1 MPHNYQRGYI
11 YNSILFYRSSGLGLA
26 TAQSLHSSNAY
37 ICIIDLSPPPNS
49 SFSESLTRIKYIQTD
64 ITSLPSIRSAVN
76 DAITWSRSN
85 NAPLG
90 GVINCAGVGTAGKI
104 IDAKNEAHSADLW
117 DFSLDVNLNGAFNLT
132 RLGLEHLVKVE
143 PEHTEDGERGV
154 IIFVSSAAA
163 VRLRSQ

>member
-1 MPHNYQRGYI
+1 M
-11 YNSILFYRSSGLGLA
+11 
-26 TAQSLHSSNAY
+26 
-37 ICIIDLSPPPNS
+37 
-49 SFSESLTRIKYIQTD
+49 
-64 ITSLPSIRSAVN
+64 
-76 DAITWSRSN
+76 
-85 NAPLG
+85 
-90 GVINCAGVGTAGKI
+90 GTAGKI

-117 DFSLDVNLNGAFNLT
+117 EFSLDVNLNGAFNLT